1 MNEILGAM
9 LALACALTTNVGFL
23 YKHRGAKAAA
33 EVDMRRPLWSARKLF
48 SQKLFALGML
58 IAAVAWSFHVA
69 ALAVAPISIVQA
81 VLAGGI
87 VLLAIMA
94 ERMLGLRISGREWI
108 GVALTTAGLVLLAVT
123 LPVVH
128 GAHSSYSVPAM
139 IAFEAA
145 LAGFGTLLLLGPR
158 FGAPRQH
165 CGVMLGAAA
174 GILFG
179 VSDIAI
185 KALTGAVGAHGLSG
199 LVSPWLLMTVIASI
213 VAFFASAKSLQNGKP
228 VPVIAVTSAAAN
240 VSGIL
245 GGIVVFRDPFS
256 THPLGI
262 VCQTLAF
269 LLVIFAAG
277 MTPAPAR
284 VVTPA
289 AH

>member
-1 MNEILGAM
+1 MNEILGAA
-9 LALACALTTNVGFL
+9 LALACAFVTNISFL
-23 YKHRGAKAAA
+23 YKHRGANTAAA
-33 EVDMRRPLWSARKLF
+33 VDVRRPLHSGRALF
-48 SQKLFALGML
+48 SQRMFALGML
-58 IAAVAWSFHVA
+58 IAGVAWILHVA
-69 ALAVAPISIVQA
+69 ALAVAPMSIVQA
-81 VLAGGI
+81 ALAAGI

-94 ERMLGLRISGREWI
+94 ERMLGLRVSGREWV
-108 GVALTTAGLVLLAVT
+108 GVALTAGGLALLAVT

-128 GAHSSYSVPAM
+128 GAHSTYSVPAM

-165 CGVMLGAAA
+165 CGVMLAAAA

-199 LVSPWLLMTVIASI
+199 LISPWLLMTVIASI
-213 VAFFASAKSLQNGKP
+213 VAFFASAKSLQDGKP

-262 VCQTLAF
+262 VFQTLAF

-277 MTPAPAR
+277 MTPAPVRA
-284 VVTPA
+284 VAPV